1 MRLSRIMIILLS
13 GLLYA
18 SHYDVMV
25 IGDDISAY
33 YKSPTN
39 WVTLLKQQNACPIQ
53 VYNSSKAGATSQ
65 DGYNALESFLKRNK
79 SKVVVIEIGYND
91 VATKHR
97 FSDVEKNI
105 DNMVTLLKKYDSSII
120 LVGVE
125 LPPHFNTVYRQ
136 LFKSTYQRLAHK
148 HDIKLITTEYT
159 ADPNLVELDQ
169 IQPSTEGH
177 QTIRNSISPLI
188 EKLTCK

>member
-1 MRLSRIMIILLS
+1 MRLSRLIIILLS

-25 IGDDISAY
+25 VGDDISTY

-53 VYNSSKAGATSQ
+53 VYNSSKTGATSQ
-65 DGYNALESFLKRNK
+65 DGYKALKKFLKKNK
-79 SKVVVIEIGYND
+79 AKVIIIEIGYND
-91 VATKHR
+91 VSTKHK

-105 DNMVTLLKKYDSSII
+105 DKMVTLLNEYDSKLI
-120 LVGVE
+120 LVGIE
-125 LPPHFNTVYRQ
+125 LPPHFNAVYRQ
-136 LFKSTYQRLAHK
+136 LFKSTYERVAHK
-148 HDIKLITTEYT
+148 HNLKLVTTGYT

-169 IQPSTEGH
+169 IQPSAEGH
-177 QTIRNSISPLI
+177 QSIRNSLSPLI
-188 EKLTCK
+188 EELTCR